1 MRVVSLYVY
10 KSFVQTGLCVYIYAQ
25 GILYIGYKI
34 YTTGYQSE
42 NNAYYD
48 NIILR
53 YNMYIYTCAYGSP
66 SIQLLLYILYHYYA
80 AMYFRWN

>member
-1 MRVVSLYVY
+1 MRVVSLYVC

-25 GILYIGYKI
+25 GILYYIGYKI
-34 YTTGYQSE
+34 HTMGYQSE

-53 YNMYIYTCAYGSP
+53 YNMYTCAYGSP
-66 SIQLLLYILYHYYA
+66 CIQLLLYILYHHYA
-80 AMYFRWN
+80 AMYFR